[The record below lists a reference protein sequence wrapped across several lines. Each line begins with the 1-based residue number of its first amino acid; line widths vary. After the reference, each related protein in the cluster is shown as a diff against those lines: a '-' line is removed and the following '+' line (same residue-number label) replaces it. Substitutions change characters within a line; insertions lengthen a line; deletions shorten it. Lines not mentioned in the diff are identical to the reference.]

1 MLNASQEGAD
11 GIQYRQ
17 DRDLVNNQLSTQKE
31 GEVNGD
37 STRVMPSS
45 SLSSEECTSMN
56 NSSHPSWLTVVT
68 PSTAARAREKQ
79 LLDDPMAIVLGPLCV
94 DCKGCGKRIKLST
107 KSLYDLSHWRT
118 HRARCLK
125 RQPHLLKKPSSKLDL
140 GISELSLRRSEKPG
154 MPLNP
159 PDVEAPAIFE
169 SRSPSLH
176 SSVLEL
182 PLTPSDTSES
192 VINKGHALLP
202 KLSIT
207 PPVLATA
214 LPLTPTNVNNSRD
227 HPSPLSKASSHL
239 LPADV
244 VFADYLLRSNRQMV
258 LSTSTIQPRWQD
270 WTWDQLRLPQFQA
283 LDHDSPNDVFP
294 SNDAARSLSLLAHS

>member
-1 MLNASQEGAD
+1 
-11 GIQYRQ
+11 
-17 DRDLVNNQLSTQKE
+17 
-31 GEVNGD
+31 
-37 STRVMPSS
+37 MPSS